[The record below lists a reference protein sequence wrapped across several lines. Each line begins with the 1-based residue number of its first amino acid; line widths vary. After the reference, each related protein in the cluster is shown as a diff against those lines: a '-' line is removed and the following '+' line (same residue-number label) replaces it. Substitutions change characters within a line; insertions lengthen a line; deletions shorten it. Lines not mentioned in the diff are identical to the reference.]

1 MKFTALVKPNSKHRE
16 GVLEAEDGTL
26 IVYTKEP
33 ATEGRAN
40 IAIVGLIA
48 KHFGVTKSQVRLVHG
63 KATKYKIFEIE
74 K

>member
-1 MKFTALVKPNSKHRE
+1 MKITALVKPNSKHRE